1 MRQTM
6 VMLIPPSLSIT
17 LLYIVYVLI
26 SMCISIM
33 CSTLYIMPR
42 SNIKNI
48 LPEKKTKINII
59 NY

>member
-6 VMLIPPSLSIT
+6 IMLIPPSLSIT

-42 SNIKNI
+42 PNIKNI